1 MILPVFGHATILVTR
16 NSKKIN
22 TSIPRINHSKHGPM
36 PRRCHPQATGFNTM
50 ANFKL
55 NDVRV
60 ILADSRNNVRS
71 LLKSAFLDI
80 GIRRVIDANK
90 IEQVVDLV
98 SHEEACDIMICDS
111 GLSEELCDL
120 VKDIRSNKIGRNPFV
135 CLLGITWNP
144 VRAEVERMVDAGIDS
159 IIAAPLSPQQMFDRI
174 NSMVQG
180 RLPFVV
186 TRDYVGPD
194 RRKDAERNPGRSLM
208 EVPNTLRA
216 KALGEWN
223 AIAMERAVKR
233 AVVEVQTRKMQ
244 IQAIDIAHYVE
255 LMIER
260 LNTPGAKLEPSRLMQ
275 LRKVLIHLFESG
287 KKLHMTHLD
296 ELSQA
301 TIPVIETLLETYAE
315 PSKNDLELLKQLSM
329 AIRKALHR
337 EARDKDV
344 AREIAVTVQQAR

>member
-1 MILPVFGHATILVTR
+1 M
-16 NSKKIN
+16 
-22 TSIPRINHSKHGPM
+22 
-36 PRRCHPQATGFNTM
+36 RRRGHPQATGFNPM

-60 ILADSRNNVRS
+60 ILADSRSNVRT

-80 GIRRVIDANK
+80 GIRQVIDANK
-90 IEQVVDLV
+90 IEQVVDIV
-98 SHEEACDIMICDS
+98 GHEEAGDIVILDT
-111 GLSEELCDL
+111 GLGDELCEL
-120 VKDIRSNKIGRNPFV
+120 VKEIRNNKIGRNPFV

-194 RRKDAERNPGRSLM
+194 RRKDAERNPGRPLM

-223 AIAMERAVKR
+223 SIAMERAVKR
-233 AVVEVQTRKMQ
+233 SIAEVQSRKME

-255 LMIER
+255 LMIEN
-260 LNTPGAKLEPSRLMQ
+260 LNTPGAKLGRSRLVQ
-275 LRKVLIHLFESG
+275 LQKVLISLFRSG
-287 KKLHMTHLD
+287 KRLKMTNLD

-301 TIPVIETLLETYAE
+301 TIPVIDTLLETHAE
-315 PSKNDLELLKQLSM
+315 PSRNDLELLKQLSM
-329 AIRKALHR
+329 AIRNALKR
-337 EARDKDV
+337 ETRDMDV
-344 AREIAVTVQQAR
+344 AHEIAVTVQQAR